1 MRIMSLMRNPIDL
14 IRERWAENC
23 ETHSRACLIGI
34 HPVAVEDRTE
44 THFIKIFFI
53 WMSANMNI
61 LSCVFLFLNC
71 VREPTLYFGSFVDL
85 HREH

>member
-1 MRIMSLMRNPIDL
+1 VRIISRMRSLTGL
-14 IRERWAENC
+14 IRERCAGYC
-23 ETHSRACLIGI
+23 ELYSCACHLIGI

-61 LSCVFLFLNC
+61 LSCVFFSLN
-71 VREPTLYFGSFVDL
+71 RLRKSAYTLALS
-85 HREH
+85 

>member
-1 MRIMSLMRNPIDL
+1 MRIISQMRNLIDL
-14 IRERWAENC
+14 IRERCAEYC
-23 ETHSRACLIGI
+23 EPHSRACHLIGI

-61 LSCVFLFLNC
+61 LSCVFLSL
-71 VREPTLYFGSFVDL
+71 
-85 HREH
+85 